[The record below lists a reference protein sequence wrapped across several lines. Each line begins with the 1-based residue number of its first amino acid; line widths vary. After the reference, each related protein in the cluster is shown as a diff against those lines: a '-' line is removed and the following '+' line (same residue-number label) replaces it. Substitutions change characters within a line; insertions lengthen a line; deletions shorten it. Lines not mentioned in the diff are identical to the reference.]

1 MSNTFDAVP
10 LGAHERS
17 TAFVPL
23 DEPQLR
29 LDEII
34 EEAHLHR
41 GSLRE
46 QDGYTIPFREGGS
59 VRITVVGGSGDEQ
72 SGLRFT
78 TDAPTVERRTH
89 IEDTIG
95 AQVAG
100 QLSGDAGVLDWQP
113 VG

>member
-17 TAFVPL
+17 TAFLAV

-34 EEAHLHR
+34 EEAQLHR

-59 VRITVVGGSGDEQ
+59 VRITVVQGAGGGG

-89 IEDTIG
+89 IEETIG
-95 AQVAG
+95 QQVAG
-100 QLSGDAGVLDWQP
+100 QLTGDAGVLTFEP